1 MNRAIKRGVFLL
13 AILLVAAAHAAEN
26 QVRTIH
32 LKHRIAAEILPEIQP
47 LVASKGVVTGDESR
61 LFVRTSER
69 NMLEIEHIIAPI
81 DTPRRNFKISV
92 RQTVASSHESRV
104 RRVSTQTTASAVTR
118 VIVTSRTN
126 DAATS
131 GSNQETERSLEHG
144 VKRRTASRERT
155 TTHIVRVLGG

>member
-1 MNRAIKRGVFLL
+1 MVGAPYRYSGNTPRGFDCSSLVHYSFARAKVSVPGTARQQRRHSRPLSCKSVRPGNLLFFTQSGKRSPHVGLYF
-13 AILLVAAAHAAEN
+13 
-26 QVRTIH
+26 
-32 LKHRIAAEILPEIQP
+32 
-47 LVASKGVVTGDESR
+47 GDER
-61 LFVRTSER
+61 FVHARPTGK
-69 NMLEIEHIIAPI
+69 H
-81 DTPRRNFKISV
+81 
-92 RQTVASSHESRV
+92 QTVASSHESRV
-104 RRVSTQTTASAVTR
+104 RRVSTQTTAGAVTR